1 MAGLA
6 KYLIAAT
13 LVASSWG
20 ARALAQGDAPPADA
34 PPPAGSD
41 APPAGL
47 SDADLMKLSQ
57 GEAIEIY
64 DERPDKPFDRDTEVR
79 LTGEELAAKGA
90 VDLKSALALIPDV
103 TVRESGRG
111 GFQIDVRGARK
122 GEVAIWIDGVLV
134 SDPWYGTFDITSI
147 PITDIVQIRVATT
160 PQSPIDGPGGP
171 GGVIEV
177 HTRDAIGPQLVIAR
191 ATADSL
197 PTFGVS
203 ATARAAL
210 AKAWAL
216 RVSAAGS
223 GGAHQLDTL
232 KGTLDDNRHDANGS
246 MRLEYRDGDRRVAID
261 GFVDD
266 RHYVSPPSDVVDT
279 AILLIDRETAAR
291 ASIKADDKR
300 GKLQLQAL
308 ASIDYLGRTSRKFTD
323 LNLVDQNTVEDISAL
338 RTGAMALATA
348 PFHRDFRWV
357 GSVHLEHESATV
369 DTKSVTADAI
379 GKGDVTVIEAA
390 GDVQYERKRFR
401 ADASAGAAV
410 PFGVDAKPWPEAKL
424 AARYRVHQALEL
436 VATGGRKGR
445 VPSLRERFDP
455 MNGNPKLGPEIS
467 NYAELRAIHDVAK
480 HAHIEVAPYYRHT
493 TGTIRAT
500 VNGTQTTLY
509 NTGDLDVTGV
519 DVLVRTDPMPHV
531 GVDAA
536 YSYIHA
542 SGSTAEPLDFLPHH
556 RYEATLRGGY
566 AEFSGYARFRT
577 ITQFIDGGVTVP
589 GYTLVEA
596 ALTDQLS
603 RRYIA
608 VLRGDDLLDA
618 RPLVRASYHGTGRT
632 ISLILQGTWD

>member
-6 KYLIAAT
+6 KYLIAAGA
-13 LVASSWG
+13 LWG
-20 ARALAQGDAPPADA
+20 GWARAEGDPP
-34 PPPAGSD
+34 
-41 APPAGL
+41 PPAGL
-47 SDADLMKLSQ
+47 SDADLLKLSQ

-79 LTGEELAAKGA
+79 LTGEELAKRGA
-90 VDLKSALALIPDV
+90 VDLKTALALIPDV

-122 GEVAIWIDGVLV
+122 GEVAVWIDGVLV
-134 SDPWYGTFDITSI
+134 SDPWYGTFDVTSI

-210 AKAWAL
+210 ANHWAL
-216 RVSAAGS
+216 RISGAGS
-223 GGAHQLDTL
+223 GGAHQLETL
-232 KGTLDDNRHDANGS
+232 KGKLDDNRHDANGS

-266 RHYVSPPSDVVDT
+266 RHYLSPPSDVVDT
-279 AILLIDRETAAR
+279 AILLIDKETTAR
-291 ASIKADDKR
+291 ATVKADDKR

-308 ASIDYLGRTSRKFTD
+308 ASVDYLGRISRKFTD
-323 LNLVDQNTVEDISAL
+323 LQLLDQNTVENISAM
-338 RTGAMALATA
+338 RTSAMALATA
-348 PFHRDFRWV
+348 PFHKDFRWV
-357 GSVHLEHESATV
+357 GALHVDHESATV
-369 DTKSVTADAI
+369 GTTSVTNDLV

-390 GDVQYERKRFR
+390 GDLQYERRRFR
-401 ADASAGAAV
+401 ADASVGAAV
-410 PFGVDAKPWPEAKL
+410 PFGVDAKAWPEAKL
-424 AARYRVHQALEL
+424 AARYRVHETLEV

-455 MNGNPKLGPEIS
+455 MNGNPMLGPEIS

-480 HAHIEVAPYYRHT
+480 HVHAEVAPYYRHT
-493 TGTIRAT
+493 TGTIRAA

-509 NTGDLDVTGV
+509 NTGELDITGV
-519 DVLVRTDPMPHV
+519 DALVRTDPMPHL
-531 GVDAA
+531 GIDAA

-542 SGSTAEPLDFLPHH
+542 AGSTAEPLDFLPHH
-556 RYEATLRGGY
+556 RYEATVRGSV
-566 AEFSGYARFRT
+566 ADFSGYARFRT
-577 ITQFIDGGVTVP
+577 ITQFIDGGITVP

-596 ALTDQLS
+596 AVTDQLS
-603 RRYIA
+603 RDYVA
-608 VLRGDDLLDA
+608 VLRCDDLLDA

>member
-1 MAGLA
+1 
-6 KYLIAAT
+6 
-13 LVASSWG
+13 
-20 ARALAQGDAPPADA
+20 
-34 PPPAGSD
+34 
-41 APPAGL
+41 
-47 SDADLMKLSQ
+47 
-57 GEAIEIY
+57 
-64 DERPDKPFDRDTEVR
+64 
-79 LTGEELAAKGA
+79 ELAAKGA
-90 VDLKSALALIPDV
+90 VDLKTALALIPDV

-122 GEVAIWIDGVLV
+122 GEVAVWIDGVLV
-134 SDPWYGTFDITSI
+134 SDPWYGTFDVTSI

-203 ATARAAL
+203 ATARAAI
-210 AKAWAL
+210 ATAWAL
-216 RVSAAGS
+216 RISAAGTA
-223 GGAHQLDTL
+223 GAHKLDTL
-232 KGTLDDNRHDANGS
+232 KGTLHDDRHDANGS
-246 MRLEYRDGDRRVAID
+246 MRLEYREGDRRVAID

-266 RHYVSPPSDVVDT
+266 RHYLSPPSDVVDT
-279 AILLIDRETAAR
+279 AILLIDKETSAR

-300 GKLQLQAL
+300 GAMQLQAE
-308 ASIDYLGRTSRKFTD
+308 ASVDYLGRTSRKFTD
-323 LNLVDQNTVEDISAL
+323 RNLLDQNTVEDISAL
-338 RTGAMALATA
+338 RTHAMALATA
-348 PFHRDFRWV
+348 PFHKDFRWV
-357 GSVHLEHESATV
+357 GSLHVVHESATV
-369 DTKSVTADAI
+369 GTKTVASDMT

-390 GDVQYERKRFR
+390 GDLQYERKKLRV
-401 ADASAGAAV
+401 DASAGAAV

-424 AARYRVHQALEL
+424 AARYRVHEVLEL

-455 MNGNPKLGPEIS
+455 VNGNPQLGPEIS
-467 NYAELRAIHDVAK
+467 NYVELRAIHDVAK
-480 HAHIEVAPYYRHT
+480 HVHAEVAPYYRHT
-493 TGTIRAT
+493 TGTIRAS
-500 VNGTQTTLY
+500 VNGTQTMLY
-509 NTGDLDVTGV
+509 NTGDLDITGI
-519 DVLVRTDPMPHV
+519 DVIARTDPMPHL

-556 RYEATLRGGY
+556 RYEATVRGSY
-566 AEFSGYARFRT
+566 QQLSGYARFRT

-603 RRYIA
+603 RAYVA
-608 VLRGDDLLDA
+608 VLRADDLLDA
-618 RPLVRASYHGTGRT
+618 RPLVRAAYHGTGRT